1 MFLILRDLA
10 CSLNFINNITFLFQ
24 DCNIF
29 PVSMDTSYSLVFLY
43 GTLFFLNSFLIS
55 TSTWFLS
62 LYPGF
67 PG

>member
-62 LYPGF
+62 LYTGF